1 MTEEMDA
8 WYEKERL
15 HRAAQDGDL
24 GRVDEL
30 LKGCADINAF
40 DEIGKTP
47 LHYAAEKEHFTVV
60 KYLLANGADVNA
72 HHEPTI
78 SNTALA
84 DVAAACS
91 LKMAQLLVEA
101 GADPTIKGWMGLDAL
116 YHAQQRECDEGQRV
130 YELLLKTLKSHA

>member
-24 GRVDEL
+24 GRVEEL
-30 LKGCADINAF
+30 LKGGADVNAF
-40 DEIGKTP
+40 DELGKTP

-60 KYLLANGADVNA
+60 EYLLANGADVNA

-78 SNTALA
+78 SNTVLT

-91 LKMAQLLVEA
+91 LKMAQLLVDA

-116 YHAQQRECDEGQRV
+116 YHAQQRKRDEGQRV
-130 YELLLKTLKSHA
+130 YELLLKTSKSHA

>member
-1 MTEEMDA
+1 MDA

-24 GRVDEL
+24 AGVAEL
-30 LKGCADINAF
+30 VKGGAEVNAF
-40 DEIGKTP
+40 DDIGKTP

-60 KYLLANGADVNA
+60 EYLLAHGADVNA

-78 SNTALA
+78 SNTVLT
-84 DVAAACS
+84 DIAASCS
-91 LKMAQLLVEA
+91 LQMAKRLVEA

-116 YHAQQRECDEGQRV
+116 YHAQKRKKEEGQHV
-130 YELLLKTLKSHA
+130 YELLVSTSRRHA